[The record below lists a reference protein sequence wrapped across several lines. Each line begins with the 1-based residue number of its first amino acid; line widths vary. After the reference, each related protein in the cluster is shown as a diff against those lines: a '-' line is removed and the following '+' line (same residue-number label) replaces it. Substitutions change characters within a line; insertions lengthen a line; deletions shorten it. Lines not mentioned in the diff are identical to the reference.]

1 MIKYLARCFI
11 SEPLY
16 QAGRQGYVRCRY
28 QRQMGALTTSFFL
41 LLLGLSYIFLRLEGP
56 AWQSVKTRYA
66 PWFTHLQQ
74 RPYQPADPVRYVLQ
88 TMWLC
93 LWRLP
98 YQSRIRISPVH
109 GLRAVYGAI
118 NVRRDQFFV
127 WLKQRAQPFLPTKV
141 SPNSERSALQSRMV
155 WSQKLAWSIVLSV
168 VFILAL
174 LLITQPF
181 NLLSQLVFVVLLWC
195 TALVIRDVSGR
206 FSTLML
212 IVLSLMV
219 SGRYIWW
226 RYTSTLNWSDSKDIF
241 FGLILLAAETYSWT
255 VLLLGY
261 IQTAWPLP
269 RQVASLPK
277 NTAQWPTVDL
287 MIPTYNEELS
297 VVRPTVYA
305 ALGMDW
311 PKDKLRIHLL
321 DDGRRPAFKEFA
333 DQVSINYLIR
343 PDGRHAK
350 AGNLNHALTKTD
362 GDLIAIFDCDHVP
375 SRAFLQLTV
384 GWFLRDKKLALVQ
397 TPHHFFSP
405 DPFERNLNHFGTK
418 PNENSLFYGL
428 IQTGNDLWNAAFF
441 CGSCALLRRSAVESI
456 GGFAVETVTE
466 DAHTA
471 LRLHR
476 KGFNSAYVRI
486 PLAAG
491 LATES
496 LSAHIGQR
504 IRWARGMVQIF
515 RTDNPLFG
523 KGLTFFQRICYTNAM
538 LHFLAGIPRLIY
550 LTAPLS
556 FLVFHAYIIYA
567 PALVIMLYVLPHM
580 MHAALTNSVMQGT
593 YRRSFWGEI
602 YETVLSWYIAWPTTV
617 ALFAPSKG
625 TFNVTAKGGLVNKSY
640 FDWKIALPYMVLAL
654 LNLIGV
660 GFGIWR
666 FVHGPDNEKI
676 TVIVT
681 LLWVLYNLIVLG
693 GAVAVAAESR
703 QVRQSHRVA
712 ASMPV
717 HVMAADGRA
726 YAATMK
732 DYSDS
737 GVALRLNG
745 PVSFV
750 VGETVSLLL
759 PQGARECVFPAVVV
773 RRTDTALGLYLND
786 LTLQQQIDFVQ
797 CTFARLDAWITA
809 GQSFTLDRPMS
820 SFGDVIKLSL
830 VGYQRLAVYMPFPF
844 SWVLKGVANA
854 FLWLGSFVPRAHPV
868 NRYEK

>member
-1 MIKYLARCFI
+1 MTKYLARCVL
-11 SEPLY
+11 STPLY
-16 QAGRQGYVRCRY
+16 QVGAQHYSYLRY
-28 QRQMGALTTSFFL
+28 QRRMGMWVASFCL
-41 LLLGLSYIFLRLEGP
+41 LMWGISYTFLRLEGP
-56 AWQSVKTRYA
+56 AWQGLIKSYA
-66 PWFTHLQQ
+66 PWFSHLQQ
-74 RPYQPADPVRYVLQ
+74 RPYRFADPVRYGLQ
-88 TMWLC
+88 SLWLVI
-93 LWRLP
+93 WRLP
-98 YQSRIRISPVH
+98 LHYSSQTHPWQ
-109 GLRAVYGAI
+109 GLTRWYRAFTI
-118 NVRRDQFFV
+118 QRNRFFL
-127 WLKQRAQPFLPTKV
+127 WLKRLATPFLVAVAPAASHPQART
-141 SPNSERSALQSRMV
+141 RSS
-155 WSQKLAWSIVLSV
+155 WSQKFGWVIAIGLTLIC
-168 VFILAL
+168 AL
-174 LLITQPF
+174 LLVTQPF
-181 NLLSQLVFVVLLWC
+181 NLLSQFVFVMLLWC
-195 TALVIRDVSGR
+195 AALLIRDVPGR
-206 FSTLML
+206 FSALML
-212 IVLSLMV
+212 IVLSLTV

-226 RYTSTLNWSDSKDIF
+226 RYSSTLNWNDSKDVF
-241 FGLILLAAETYSWT
+241 FGLILLAAETYSWV
-255 VLLLGY
+255 VLVLGY
-261 IQTAWPLP
+261 IQTAWPLQ
-269 RQVASLPK
+269 RQVAPLPK
-277 NTAQWPTVDL
+277 NTDLWPTVDL
-287 MIPTYNEELS
+287 MIPTYNEDLS

-321 DDGRRPAFKEFA
+321 DDGRRPAFREFA
-333 DQVSINYLIR
+333 EQAGINYIIR

-362 GDLIAIFDCDHVP
+362 GDLVAIFDCDHVP

-384 GWFLRDKKLALVQ
+384 GWFFRDKKLSLVQ

-405 DPFERNLNHFGTK
+405 DPFERNLSHFGTK

-428 IQTGNDLWNAAFF
+428 IQDGNDLWNAAFF
-441 CGSCALLRRSAVESI
+441 CGSCAILRRSAVESI

-476 KGFNSAYVRI
+476 KGFNSAYLRI
-486 PLAAG
+486 PMAAG

-515 RTDNPLFG
+515 RTDNPLLG
-523 KGLTFFQRICYTNAM
+523 KGLSLFQRICYVNAM
-538 LHFLAGIPRLIY
+538 MHFLAGIPRLIY
-550 LTAPLS
+550 LTAPLA

-580 MHAALTNSVMQGT
+580 MHAALTNSVMQGA

-666 FVHGPDNEKI
+666 FMYGPDNEKI

-681 LLWVLYNLIVLG
+681 LLWVAYNLIVLG

-703 QVRQSHRVA
+703 QVRHSHRVA

-717 HVMAADGRA
+717 HVVAANGKA
-726 YAATMK
+726 FAATLM

-737 GVALRLNG
+737 GVALTLKG
-745 PVSFV
+745 HASFML
-750 VGETVSLLL
+750 GERVTLQL
-759 PQGARECVFPAVVV
+759 PRGARQFTFPAVVV
-773 RRTDTALGLYLND
+773 RRTDTALGLYLSD
-786 LTLQQQIDFVQ
+786 LTVQQQIDFVQ
-797 CTFARLDAWITA
+797 CTFARSDAWITA
-809 GQSFTLDRPMS
+809 GQQFALDRPMS
-820 SFGDVIKLSL
+820 SFGDVVKLSL
-830 VGYQRLAVYMPFPF
+830 VGYKRLATYMPFPF
-844 SWVLKGVANA
+844 SWVLKGLANA
-854 FLWLGSFVPRAHPV
+854 FLWLGSFIPRTRPV